1 MSNIDAS
8 TKILGFEYQKMVALI
23 KCLEAKNDVIIH
35 LECFGD
41 VSDGTESV
49 ETKHSIDNNKELYDT
64 HKDFWKTLY
73 NIIDNED
80 DFKNYNSFVLHTTA
94 KIRDNSIFDGWN
106 SLTDSEKER
115 RIKSVT
121 PTGTISSY
129 VNKVNSCSSN
139 DLKNVLKRFKIEDNQ
154 KNARDFYKDVL
165 ITHPQI
171 TTPVPQLHIESF
183 VCLLLGYISEK
194 LITSSDYIWKIDKNE
209 FQIDF
214 QRFLKN
220 FLIDDLIFPNIKVN
234 PDKIIDKGYKFITEL
249 RNIGYEAKIAT
260 ALHDYFRA
268 NFNRIDILKKN
279 RSLAESLDDYD
290 DEILESLNDM
300 KVTFENRLSS
310 LLLSSYKKESR
321 SFYDHY
327 QETISLKKDL
337 KGVKTDTIK
346 NYYPKGRTHHM
357 IEESKSFSWKL
368 NKSK

>member
-1 MSNIDAS
+1 MSNTDAS

-41 VSDGTESV
+41 ISDGTESV
-49 ETKHSIDNNKELYDT
+49 ETKHSINDNKELYDT
-64 HKDFWKTLY
+64 HEDFWKTLY

-80 DFKNYNSFVLHTTA
+80 DFKSYTSFILHTTA
-94 KIRDNSIFDGWN
+94 KIREKSIFDGWN
-106 SLTDSEKER
+106 SLTDSQKES
-115 RIKSVT
+115 RIKSVK

-129 VNKVNSCSSN
+129 INKVNSSSSD
-139 DLKNVLKRFKIEDNQ
+139 DLKSVLKRFKIEDNQ
-154 KNARDFYKDVL
+154 KNARDYYKDVL

-171 TTPVPQLHIESF
+171 TTPVPQSHIEPF

-209 FQIDF
+209 FKIDF

-220 FLIDDLIFPNIKVN
+220 YLIDDLIFPNIKVD
-234 PDKIIDKGYKFITEL
+234 PDTISDKGYRFIAEL
-249 RNIGYEAKIAT
+249 RNIGYETKIAN
-260 ALHDYFRA
+260 ALNDYFRA
-268 NFNRIDILKKN
+268 NFNRIDILMKN

-290 DEILESLNDM
+290 DEILESLNDT
-300 KVTFENRLSS
+300 KLTFENRLSS
-310 LLLSSYKKESR
+310 LLLPNYKKESR
-321 SFYDHY
+321 LFYDHY
-327 QETISLKKDL
+327 QENISLKKDL

-357 IEESKSFSWKL
+357 IEESESFSWKL
-368 NKSK
+368 NKPK